1 MVSSTTFAAFAKAS
15 FVAAASPTATSKA
28 RLPGRSGQTCGAPFF
43 SAVDGAG
50 DMRQRLPVDR
60 RSPRRHLSRRQA
72 CRRRRRRRNPRHSA
86 RLRARGSDAVGILI
100 STSGSTPGVGK
111 GPRWPMSAAG
121 QHQADARHRPHAA
134 EIADPETGMGMRRA
148 HHDRMQA
155 GCRRDIGDVAPCA
168 AQERVVFLARE
179 RLAESELHGHLRPSA
194 FVGRLEGSCCPRRA
208 DKCTAIQR
216 VTT

>member
-1 MVSSTTFAAFAKAS
+1 MRRDLDLDVGQH
-15 FVAAASPTATSKA
+15 A
-28 RLPGRSGQTCGAPFF
+28 R
-43 SAVDGAG
+43 
-50 DMRQRLPVDR
+50 
-60 RSPRRHLSRRQA
+60 RRQGPEMA
-72 CRRRRRRRNPRHSA
+72 
-86 RLRARGSDAVGILI
+86 DVGC
-100 STSGSTPGVGK
+100 
-111 GPRWPMSAAG
+111 G

-155 GCRRDIGDVAPCA
+155 GCRLDIGDIAPCA

-194 FVGRLEGSCCPRRA
+194 FVGRLEGSCCPRRD